1 MQFLNSSIEQQLKAA
16 CVFLHSGEC
25 RRQWSPFYWCLLTP
39 HFEPRTAWQDR
50 TGQYEGPSRDKV
62 ESVRLGQW
70 EKAKR
75 RSCPQAAFPAR
86 SQNAQTACCV
96 CCQFERWRGKI
107 SSSNLFQGN
116 PPQRKPSSLLLPYSL
131 GQILINLDFL
141 FRKFSSVYPCQQL
154 QFHWFVGQNS

>member
-1 MQFLNSSIEQQLKAA
+1 VYFCIPASAAASGRHFIDVFWRRTLNRGQ
-16 CVFLHSGEC
+16 HG
-25 RRQWSPFYWCLLTP
+25 
-39 HFEPRTAWQDR
+39 RTGPDR
-50 TGQYEGPSRDKV
+50 TKDLDGTKWNQFGSDNGKR
-62 ESVRLGQW
+62 
-70 EKAKR
+70 AKR

-86 SQNAQTACCV
+86 FQNAQTACCV

-116 PPQRKPSSLLLPYSL
+116 PPQRKLSSLLLPYSL
-131 GQILINLDFL
+131 GQKLINLDFL